1 MEKQTQIFDVLIV
14 GRFKKFIR
22 SEFSLVEESLN
33 ILRPIYYLLSTVA
46 LFNVVYLVVFLKRD
60 SKSLMYVTLN
70 TLLISVISIV
80 LFYFEGHIIDA
91 LVMSSNS
98 LAFYSIVF
106 IFLCFLLCLIFPLFQ
121 KHKSPE

>member
-1 MEKQTQIFDVLIV
+1 M
-14 GRFKKFIR
+14 
-22 SEFSLVEESLN
+22 VEESLT

-98 LAFYSIVF
+98 PAFYSIVF
-106 IFLCFLLCLIFPLFQ
+106 IFLCFLVCLIFPLFQ
-121 KHKSPE
+121 KHKNPE